1 MRYGIMQSAAALM
14 LAGAAGAMAQGD
26 VKAFVGARVI
36 DGTGKPA
43 LEKATILVRNG
54 RIEAVGASVNIP
66 AGSQRIDLAGKTV
79 IPGLISAHSHV
90 NRAEQLGM
98 FARDGI
104 TTVQSLGGDNEI
116 QLRDQL
122 KPEEQHPGFTRS
134 RLYIAGP
141 IPTSATAEEGRA
153 AVDKIVAAKTEW
165 VKFRLDDNL
174 GAGKKMPPEA
184 YSAIIDEAH
193 KKGAR
198 VAVHVVYLADAK
210 AVLRLGAEYIAH
222 SVRDFDIDDEALALF
237 KKTGAYYCPTL
248 TREVSVFTYAD
259 TPAFFSDPFFLKE
272 ADRGEL
278 AKVQDVKYQAG
289 VRASKQA
296 AWYKEHLITALHN
309 LKKLEDAGVPVVMG
323 TDSGAPT
330 GRFEGYFEHL
340 EMEYM
345 VRAGLTPMQTLVSAT
360 STAARALRAQDQIGS
375 IQPGRWAD
383 LVVLNANPLDDIKNT
398 RNVDSVWIAGVQVP
412 QKSAR

>member
-141 IPTSATAEEGRA
+141 IPTSATAEEGRCRC
-153 AVDKIVAAKTEW
+153 W
-165 VKFRLDDNL
+165 
-174 GAGKKMPPEA
+174 
-184 YSAIIDEAH
+184 
-193 KKGAR
+193 
-198 VAVHVVYLADAK
+198 
-210 AVLRLGAEYIAH
+210 
-222 SVRDFDIDDEALALF
+222 
-237 KKTGAYYCPTL
+237 
-248 TREVSVFTYAD
+248 
-259 TPAFFSDPFFLKE
+259 
-272 ADRGEL
+272 
-278 AKVQDVKYQAG
+278 
-289 VRASKQA
+289 
-296 AWYKEHLITALHN
+296 W
-309 LKKLEDAGVPVVMG
+309 
-323 TDSGAPT
+323 
-330 GRFEGYFEHL
+330 
-340 EMEYM
+340 
-345 VRAGLTPMQTLVSAT
+345 
-360 STAARALRAQDQIGS
+360 
-375 IQPGRWAD
+375 
-383 LVVLNANPLDDIKNT
+383 
-398 RNVDSVWIAGVQVP
+398 
-412 QKSAR
+412 